1 MRGMNLDQQVM
12 MGPQNMMVIDDF
24 QANKSESQYGHQQT
38 GENTRRGFKTSQR
51 QSKRAK
57 SGPTNSEAARYKLI
71 HQQAEV
77 PDYFNNEDQNSFN
90 TLFNNGQRQQVS
102 KSSLA
107 HQSFP
112 NLSYVHAK
120 YYNQDK
126 QQFQDNQELG
136 YHHQLYSQPRHNV
149 PSDFMKGGLISP
161 VPMTTGTYGTKR
173 SEHRM
178 IGMFSEAVPKG
189 NMNS

>member
-1 MRGMNLDQQVM
+1 
-12 MGPQNMMVIDDF
+12 MVIDDF
-24 QANKSESQYGHQQT
+24 QANKSESQHHQT
-38 GENTRRGFKTSQR
+38 GENSRRGFKTSQR

-90 TLFNNGQRQQVS
+90 TLFHKSHGMKQPTS

-112 NLSYVHAK
+112 NLSYVHAR

-126 QQFQDNQELG
+126 QQFQDNQEIIH
-136 YHHQLYSQPRHNV
+136 HHQLYSQPRLNY
-149 PSDFMKGGLISP
+149 PSGLIKDGLISP
-161 VPMTTGTYGTKR
+161 VPMTTNTYGTKR

-178 IGMFSEAVPKG
+178 VGMLSEVIPKG
-189 NMNS
+189 NVTS